1 MTLLEIEQS
10 LPNGLHDSEVHKI
23 TIDYEHLRVTVDLAV
38 WVGDMNDPPERREA
52 YKEGQLEISGLLFM
66 SMEAPDSTYP
76 FQDNPE
82 LIIDGCDSTKLVD
95 KKLLNALPVYAFAR
109 SFFVKEWNSFIHIA
123 AKEAAL
129 VWKNSGAITYRGR
142 REHFAVGEPMTP
154 DKKAIS

>member
-10 LPNGLHDSEVHKI
+10 LPNGLHDAEVHKI
-23 TIDYEHLRVTVDLAV
+23 TIDYEHLRVNIDLAV

-66 SMEAPDSTYP
+66 AMEAPDSTYP
-76 FQDNPE
+76 FQGNPE
-82 LIIDGCDSTKLVD
+82 LIVDGCDSTTLVD
-95 KKLLNALPVYAFAR
+95 RKLLSALPADAFVR

-129 VWKNSGAITYRGR
+129 AWKNNGASTYRAR
-142 REHFAVGEPMTP
+142 RENFAAGETMTP
-154 DKKAIS
+154 DKKAFS